1 MIANLVKNI
10 VVNVARKEIA
20 KKITRVK
27 NEIIPLKKYV
37 EEPNE
42 NNVAINNIK
51 DDIIFIKN
59 KLKQL
64 DNKKSRAKNKKW
76 YDE

>member
-42 NNVAINNIK
+42 NNVAINKIK